1 MLTAEARVQT
11 SYPGRYLGQLCN
23 HAAAMN
29 EHGPAMIRRH
39 AQRAR
44 AHAGGGALVRGEV
57 HLTAECSDTHG
68 VITLKPWGRCTISVE
83 SDGLLLS
90 VASSDTESLRRIQD
104 VITSDLERW
113 GTRENLKV
121 LWSTPDPD
129 SAYSTVSDA
138 PDDGAPEADSPEIQ
152 TRSAARHKSLLV
164 TAGALGVALMIVVHL
179 TLAGVMASVPL
190 WLGWT
195 AAGVMLVPALM
206 LVVHAVG
213 PLTILGL
220 LRHTVRR
227 PQRRPAVHVAV
238 SGDSRGNEVVQRHR
252 TSESRRL

>member
-11 SYPGRYLGQLCN
+11 SDPGRYLAQLCN
-23 HAAAMN
+23 HTAAMN
-29 EHGPAMIRRH
+29 KHGPAMIRRH

-44 AHAGGGALVRGEV
+44 AHAGGGALLRGEV
-57 HLTAECSDTHG
+57 HLSAECSATHG
-68 VITLKPWGRCTISVE
+68 VITLNPWGRCTISVE

-90 VASSDTESLRRIQD
+90 VESNDTESLRRIQD

-121 LWSTPDPD
+121 LWSMPDPD
-129 SAYSTVSDA
+129 SAYSTVPDVA
-138 PDDGAPEADSPEIQ
+138 DDGGPEADSQQAP
-152 TRSAARHKSLLV
+152 TRSAARHKTLLV

-179 TLAGVMASVPL
+179 TLAGVMVSVPL

-213 PLTILGL
+213 PLTIVGL
-220 LRHTVRR
+220 LRRAR
-227 PQRRPAVHVAV
+227 PHPALHSAMNREVHGHPVA
-238 SGDSRGNEVVQRHR
+238 QRHHS
-252 TSESRRL
+252 SESRHL

>member
-11 SYPGRYLGQLCN
+11 SDPGRYLAQLCN
-23 HAAAMN
+23 HATAMN
-29 EHGPAMIRRH
+29 QHGPAMLRRH

-44 AHAGGGALVRGEV
+44 AHAGGGALLRGEV
-57 HLTAECSDTHG
+57 QLTAECSDTHG
-68 VITLKPWGRCTISVE
+68 VITLKPWGRCAISVE

-90 VASSDTESLRRIQD
+90 VESNDTESLRRIQD

-113 GTRENLKV
+113 GTRENLRV

-129 SAYSTVSDA
+129 SAYSAVSDA
-138 PDDGAPEADSPEIQ
+138 ADAGAPEADSPETQ
-152 TRSAARHKSLLV
+152 TRSAVRHKRLLV

-179 TLAGVMASVPL
+179 TLAGVMVSVPL

-206 LVVHAVG
+206 LLVHAVG
-213 PLTILGL
+213 PLTIIGL
-220 LRHTVRR
+220 LRHTFRR
-227 PQRRPAVHVAV
+227 SQRRPAVHVAV
-238 SGDSRGNEVVQRHR
+238 NGDMHGDQVVQKHR